1 MDGPVSMVLIYP
13 GRESWAQIVAIDC
26 KPVDPLNP
34 YGALSSATITLYG
47 WTMDVTLNY
56 RDHGLSA
63 LVELGQD
70 YIEAILDDADRQELP
85 MLLLTMV
92 KAYDS
97 YASAHG
103 LVLVPINGSA
113 FRRGSTFRRIGA
125 FRHARFSWNIRQTFE
140 RRVVE
145 II

>member
-1 MDGPVSMVLIYP
+1 MDGPVWMLQTNP
-13 GRESWAQIVAIDC
+13 GRVSWAQIAAIDC

-63 LVELGQD
+63 LVERGQD
-70 YIEAILDDADRQELP
+70 HIEAILDDADRQELS
-85 MLLLTMV
+85 MLLLTMLT
-92 KAYDS
+92 AYDS
-97 YASAHG
+97 YAYADG
-103 LVLVPINGSA
+103 LVLVPVDGSA
-113 FRRGSTFRRIGA
+113 FRRGHTFRRIGA
-125 FRHARFSWNIRQTFE
+125 FRDTRISEDIRQTFE